1 MMALQALGSGATAIG
16 QNANKITQTVQGLS
30 DEEYAIQSAKNPYG
44 KSNTDSIGSQ
54 MSGIGSLFSLDIGG
68 AVNHYSDVFA
78 QSKDRKKMI
87 DESSSL
93 SDIEKKKL
101 KFNNTFGSLTQMMG
115 ASGLLAKVGMDS
127 AFRSTQ
133 DKLEKELATNY
144 NKEQIAHGD
153 KLMGINRNAINIKAL
168 GGKLSNALSVNSL
181 NPDIALTEVNAGS
194 THEGSPI
201 NGVPMG
207 INQTNGQPN
216 MVEQGETVVNNYVLS
231 DRLKIDGKLF
241 NGKFK
246 NNTIADAS
254 KTLYKEIKERPND
267 PISKNT
273 WNTNVG
279 KLILFN
285 EINKEVIK
293 LNTDICFQKNENSNE
308 YIFND
313 KFDYYHLNDIYSFC
327 LKGSVN
333 LNIGH
338 LLITNETLNE
348 EIEINQKVNGNLK
361 IIGYEVDVYR
371 IRN

>member
-1 MMALQALGSGATAIG
+1 MNYTLLSDSTLRSFQAMNTPAMNAKFGAGTTQAQNLGINYTGSSSGASSGGGGIGISSPEMMALQALGSGATAIG
-16 QNANKITQTVQGLS
+16 QNANRITQTVQGLS

-54 MSGIGSLFSLDIGG
+54 MSGMGSLLSLDIGG
-68 AVNHYSDVFA
+68 AINHYSDVFA

-93 SDIEKKKL
+93 SDSEKKKL

-127 AFRSTQ
+127 AVSSTQ
-133 DKLEKELATNY
+133 GKLEKELATNY

-153 KLMGINRNAINIKAL
+153 NLMGINRNAINIKAL

-207 INQTNGQPN
+207 IDQTNGQPN

-285 EINKEVIK
+285 EINKDV
-293 LNTDICFQKNENSNE
+293 NDNE
-308 YIFND
+308 Y
-313 KFDYYHLNDIYSFC
+313 KC
-327 LKGSVN
+327 GGKLK
-333 LNIGH
+333 
-338 LLITNETLNE
+338 
-348 EIEINQKVNGNLK
+348 
-361 IIGYEVDVYR
+361 
-371 IRN
+371 